1 MDLTEFL
8 KQNSLTASQTPTAPQ
23 KSTYRQGGGPPT
35 AAIPKVTTIDPT
47 FFLGV
52 DLGQRTSH
60 SAFIVLERFD
70 EMPAFTDMLRGV
82 GPKTRYVVRQ
92 AERVPL
98 GMPYHEVIGK
108 LKGMVT
114 RIKERGICIV
124 VVDESGAGIPIVE
137 LMRKELA
144 CNVVGITI
152 TSGKHATPGNVP
164 RSSLITKMQVMA
176 EREELEIAAHC
187 RDIEALEQELASLT
201 LSKSS
206 QTDDL
211 ALALCLACW
220 RAKPR

>member
-1 MDLTEFL
+1 MDLNEFL
-8 KQNSLTASQTPTAPQ
+8 NQNSLAPTQT
-23 KSTYRQGGGPPT
+23 STDCQGGVLASATP
-35 AAIPKVTTIDPT
+35 IDPT

-70 EMPAFTDMLRGV
+70 EKPEFADMLRGA
-82 GPKTRYVVRQ
+82 GLKTRYIVRQ

-98 GMPYHEVIGK
+98 GMPYHEVVRK

-137 LMRKELA
+137 MMRKELG

-176 EREELEIAAHC
+176 ERGELEIAASC
-187 RDIEALEQELASLT
+187 RDIEALQQELASLT
-201 LSKSS
+201 LTKSA